1 MRARPSTRI
10 QRGMG
15 GALFIILILLTA
27 AAIVLGRGFVKS
39 EASLDQRAATQQ
51 SLGRIADA
59 MLAYVSQ
66 NKRLP
71 CPAAGTAT
79 TGDADP
85 AVAAATCNSPA
96 GIVPWLTLGLRQAD
110 AMDGWGRLISYR
122 AFDGATGFTRTDGIK
137 MTDCNTSATATG
149 TAVATCDPNHYTHP
163 LDFLA
168 GKGLS
173 VNDLGALKSGI
184 AYVLISHGETGKGAY
199 GAETAMRNDLPVAG
213 SKELLNTQSAPPYW
227 ILARSDESIPV
238 SDVNHFDDTVTY
250 VAAADLAAA
259 AKLGGRDWGAPSSG
273 SQAFTHA
280 AVQAATGSPFNF
292 NTNAT
297 SVTFTSGTAFTS
309 DDFTV
314 TTLAANRRVAAGTD
328 GSGNEGLGSIR
339 DINDTN
345 GAATISTT
353 AGEGLRFSLVT
364 RARTLGI
371 TLVAFGFLSPPPQDP
386 QRAVLKFYS
395 SGIQVGSTLTKSAC
409 LSSGVANFTVSPGV
423 DFDEFTIEATTTV
436 PSGFGSSFLV
446 GGIGACAAAAA
457 SCAAP
462 NAIVPANDC
471 P

>member
-1 MRARPSTRI
+1 MRAKASTRV
-10 QRGMG
+10 QRGMA
-15 GALFIILILLTA
+15 GALIIILILLTA
-27 AAIVLGRGFVKS
+27 AAIVLGRGFLKP

-59 MLAYVSQ
+59 LAAYASQ

-85 AVAAATCNSPA
+85 AVAAAACNSPA
-96 GIVPWLTLGLRQAD
+96 GVVPWRTLGLRKAD
-110 AMDGWGRLISYR
+110 AMDGWGRLVSYR
-122 AFDGATGFTRTDGIK
+122 VFDGATGFTRADGIK
-137 MTDCNTSATATG
+137 MTDCNTAATATG
-149 TAVATCDPNHYTHP
+149 TAVATCDTNHYTHP

-168 GKGLS
+168 GKGVS
-173 VNDLGALKSGI
+173 VDDLGSLKTGI
-184 AYVLISHGETGKGAY
+184 AYALISHGETGKGAY
-199 GAETAMRNDLPVAG
+199 GAETTARNELPVAG
-213 SKELLNTQSAPPYW
+213 SKELLNTQAASPFW
-227 ILARSDESIPV
+227 ILARSAESVPV

-250 VAAADLAAA
+250 LAAADLVAA
-259 AKLGGRDWGAPSSG
+259 AKVGARDWGAPSAG

-297 SVTFTSGTAFTS
+297 SVTFTSGTAFTA

-328 GSGNEGLGSIR
+328 ASGNEGLGSIR
-339 DINDTN
+339 DVNDTN
-345 GAATISTT
+345 AAATISTS
-353 AGEGLRFSLVT
+353 AGEGLRFTLVT
-364 RARTLGI
+364 PARTLGI
-371 TLVAFGFLSPPPQDP
+371 TLVAFGYLSPPPSDP
-386 QRAVLKFYS
+386 QRAVLKFYR
-395 SGIQVGSTLTKSAC
+395 SGSQVGSTLTKSAC
-409 LSSGVANFTVSPGV
+409 LSLGVANFTVSPGV

-436 PSGFGSSFLV
+436 PSGYGSSFLI
-446 GGIGACAAAAA
+446 GGVAACTAAAA

-462 NAIVPANDC
+462 NAIVPTNDC